1 MRISDWSSDVCSSDL
16 AATDGLAAFPL
27 RADFTQ
33 SANLEHVG
41 IVPALFQGG
50 VGKDELE
57 LRLEAQEL
65 FLVLHDEV
73 IGALGAVAVR
83 LIVVGGVRPA
93 LVLVDGE
100 IAVMHVLGFGREVDF
115 LEQAGKFGKLGGAAI
130 FFLEHR
136 RIFAFHR
143 SEEHTSELQSLMRSS
158 SDICCL

>member
-1 MRISDWSSDVCSSDL
+1 MRIGDFSSDVCSSDL
-16 AATDGLAAFPL
+16 
-27 RADFTQ
+27 
-33 SANLEHVG
+33 
-41 IVPALFQGG
+41 
-50 VGKDELE
+50 

-130 FFLEHR
+130 FF
-136 RIFAFHR
+136 R
-143 SEEHTSELQSLMRSS
+143 SEEHTSELQSLMRISYAVF
-158 SDICCL
+158 CLKKKNKTETH

>member
-1 MRISDWSSDVCSSDL
+1 MSVWSCVVCFCARALCNYLFFFRQKTAYEVRISDWSSDVCSSDL
-16 AATDGLAAFPL
+16 
-27 RADFTQ
+27 FTQ

-115 LEQAGKFGKLGGAAI
+115 LEQAGKFGKLGGAA
-130 FFLEHR
+130 
-136 RIFAFHR
+136 R
-143 SEEHTSELQSLMRSS
+143 SEAHQS
-158 SDICCL
+158 